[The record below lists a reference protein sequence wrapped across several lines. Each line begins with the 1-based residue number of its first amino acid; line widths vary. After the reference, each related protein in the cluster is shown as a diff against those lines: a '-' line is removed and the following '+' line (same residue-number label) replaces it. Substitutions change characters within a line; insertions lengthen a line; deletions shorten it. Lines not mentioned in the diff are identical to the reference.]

1 MRSTTL
7 FVVMCAVLAGLPR
20 VLDAQGARTGGRFQ
34 PDTRLFN
41 RLFTGARLRL
51 PVDARAEVAR
61 REYPANRECGGCEDR
76 PGTTHLVLDS
86 PRVTRDWLSRHTYQ
100 SNGGAFGDNLAVADF
115 WYDAVHRRVFSRSLV
130 LHEVDDPADLR
141 LGRAPGTYPNELDA
155 ADSLEDGTTVG
166 HVGFV
171 TWTHNGFGSYFAAI
185 QGAVRDSGSG
195 YLDLGTATG
204 RPGTTRS
211 GSTFDAQD
219 LVKHVRLHPSG
230 ALEIGFDTD
239 PSARPESSLLV
250 RGDGRVEGALSVTEA
265 VRAPELHVERLTT
278 TAAMIAG
285 GRVPHAC
292 AVRTGTGTGRD
303 ATISCSAGEIALSGG
318 GTCASGELRASRPTH
333 TVDAPDGWAVS
344 CSRSGAHVAYA
355 VCCAQ

>member
-1 MRSTTL
+1 VRSTTMI
-7 FVVMCAVLAGLPR
+7 VVMCAVLAGPTR
-20 VLDAQGARTGGRFQ
+20 VLDAQGPRTSGRFQ

-41 RLFTGARLRL
+41 RLFTGPRLRL
-51 PVDARAEVAR
+51 PVERGPQAAR
-61 REYPANRECGGCEDR
+61 REYPANRDCAGCEDR

-100 SNGGAFGDNLAVADF
+100 SNGGEFGDNLAVADF

-141 LGRAPGTYPNELDA
+141 LGRAPGTYPNQLDA
-155 ADSLEDGTTVG
+155 TDTLDDGTTVG
-166 HVGFV
+166 HV
-171 TWTHNGFGSYFAAI
+171 GFGSYFAAI

-195 YLDLGTATG
+195 YLDLVTATG

-211 GSTFDAQD
+211 GSPFDPQE

-239 PSARPESSLLV
+239 PSARPETSLLV
-250 RGDGRVEGALSVTEA
+250 RGDGRVEGALSVTQA
-265 VRAPELHVERLTT
+265 VHAPELHVERLTT
-278 TAAMIAG
+278 TAATIAG

-292 AVRTGTGTGRD
+292 AVRTGTGAGRD

-318 GTCASGELRASRPTH
+318 GTCASGELRASRPVQTL
-333 TVDAPDGWAVS
+333 DAPDGWAVT
-344 CSRSGAHVAYA
+344 CSRNGAHVAYA